1 MNNLS
6 GYYGLKI
13 KIFTCW
19 RHTNYKLLETQ
30 VNEFLNEHDGRI
42 HDIRTTCTEEGI
54 ITTIIYEE

>member
-42 HDIRTTCTEEGI
+42 HDIRTTCTEQDI